1 MGGGTGGWAGMGTY
15 CHLLAVQ
22 FFQPTKTTSQSLDGL
37 FDLCERV
44 AVSFLALE
52 QAGTVFL
59 GGEISPEFSR
69 GAFKRA
75 IWMGRHFFCIAP
87 HSEASRKGAAVVPK
101 ESTSLR
107 SWEGM
112 IWCSW
117 LLLR

>member
-1 MGGGTGGWAGMGTY
+1 MGGWAGLGTH
-15 CHLLAVQ
+15 CHLLAVK

-37 FDLCERV
+37 FDLCERT
-44 AVSFLALE
+44 AVGFLALE
-52 QAGTVFL
+52 QAGTVFW

-69 GAFKRA
+69 GPSRELSGWDGISFVKLGIRKHQ
-75 IWMGRHFFCIAP
+75 GKVRRRYLRK
-87 HSEASRKGAAVVPK
+87 ASF
-101 ESTSLR
+101 R